1 MWLQCQF
8 TVVVYQI
15 TCGYSAK
22 NNRNS
27 KNHARKMFKAAPL
40 ASAFCVA
47 TLGSLTY
54 YGAFR
59 KPSPRRVSAKS
70 DDSPKRFKGK
80 TVVITG
86 AAGDIGSTTAKLFA
100 KNGAQLV
107 LVDLPVARERLAE
120 LCSDLRKEGAE
131 MALYTVADMTKTE
144 EVQGMTDFVVKNCS
158 KIDCFFNNAGIQG
171 QLRPIHDQDDEKFQE
186 VLQVNVVGVF
196 LGMKYVARAMI
207 KGKNGGV
214 IVNSASLAGML
225 GAPNMAP
232 YTASKHAVIGM
243 TKTAAKDLAP
253 HGIRVCAV
261 SPGLLEGKLWHSQVK
276 GQAECLKA
284 LKGSDGPLTE
294 EDLEQT
300 ERRMLD
306 GTPLRRLGKLSEV
319 ASVVMF
325 LCSDEASY
333 LTGTVIPID
342 GGRLP

>member
-1 MWLQCQF
+1 ML
-8 TVVVYQI
+8 
-15 TCGYSAK
+15 
-22 NNRNS
+22 
-27 KNHARKMFKAAPL
+27 KAAPF
-40 ASAFCVA
+40 ASAVCTAVLGAVA
-47 TLGSLTY
+47 YLELRRTL
-54 YGAFR
+54 
-59 KPSPRRVSAKS
+59 PVRVSAKS
-70 DDSPKRFKGK
+70 DDGPKRFRGK

-86 AAGDIGSTTAKLFA
+86 AAGDIGSATAKLFA
-100 KNGAQLV
+100 NNGAQLV
-107 LVDLPVARERLAE
+107 LVDLPAASGKLSE
-120 LCSDLRKEGAE
+120 LCSTLKKDGAE
-131 MALYTVADMTKTE
+131 KALYVVADMTKSE

-171 QLRPIHDQDDEKFQE
+171 QLRPVHTQDDDKFQD
-186 VLQVNVVGVF
+186 VIQVNVVGVF

-207 KGKNGGV
+207 QGRNGGV

-253 HGIRVCAV
+253 HGIRVCAI

-284 LKGSDGPLTE
+284 LKGVDGPLT
-294 EDLEQT
+294 DDDVQQT

-306 GTPLRRLGKLSEV
+306 GTPLKRLGQLSEV
-319 ASVVMF
+319 ASVVVF

-333 LTGTVIPID
+333 LTGTIIPID